1 MTLFPTLPFCQQ
13 SLLARQ
19 QIFADL
25 QRAVQSFRH
34 LKQDSPRIRIRTL
47 DIIPLALHLPR
58 TAPLELITQTLSST
72 ASLSIWISLSTL
84 NPTAC
89 CFLETLFQFFEQ
101 KHSSLHKRIPPLL
114 TWNPSSLAT
123 IHQGPSP
130 KMCLILKRARSHIC
144 FIQETNWSTV
154 QYNHVTLS
162 APFCSI
168 YHSPATGEGSSGV
181 ATFLPHPLT
190 ASSHSIITPGYLL
203 TVSTSIG
210 GLSVELINVYLHP
223 RKISQLG
230 SSLLAHLRSEHSRSH
245 DLRFIGGDLNQI
257 NTKVPNLY
265 QQIIMELNCIPAP
278 TLPTYRLPNG
288 YTSPLDAFLLQYPD
302 YLSSS
307 PPKFLTFWPS
317 FQPTGHGILICKFTR
332 TSSVKPCPDD
342 LPAPHIPSSVFYTSP
357 SQQDSPPSSATPFLS
372 HLHRSLLCLPTPTTT
387 AVKSTI
393 WAWWHSYG
401 KQPHLILWALPKGT
415 VLRGLGWGGGRGSGG
430 SKKKKTTTKEEKVL
444 RLLRLSC
451 SGRGA
456 LDVVSFSLCII

>member
-1 MTLFPTLPFCQQ
+1 MLT
-13 SLLARQ
+13 S
-19 QIFADL
+19 D
-25 QRAVQSFRH
+25 VQSFRH

-47 DIIPLALHLPR
+47 DIIPLALQLPR
-58 TAPLELITQTLSST
+58 TAPLELITQTLSPT

-123 IHQGPSP
+123 IHQCPSP

-154 QYNHVTLS
+154 QYNHISLS
-162 APFCSI
+162 SPFCSI

-181 ATFLPHPLT
+181 ASFLPHPLT

-203 TVSTSIG
+203 TISTSIG

-223 RKISQLG
+223 RKLSQLG
-230 SSLLAHLRSEHSRSH
+230 SSLLAHLRNEHSRSH
-245 DLRFIGGDLNQI
+245 DLRFIGGDLNQM
-257 NTKVPNLY
+257 NTKVPTLY
-265 QQIIMELNCIPAP
+265 QQIIMELNCTPAP
-278 TLPTYRLPNG
+278 MLPTYRLPNG
-288 YTSPLDAFLLQYPD
+288 YSSPLDAFLLQYPD

-332 TSSVKPCPDD
+332 T
-342 LPAPHIPSSVFYTSP
+342 
-357 SQQDSPPSSATPFLS
+357 
-372 HLHRSLLCLPTPTTT
+372 
-387 AVKSTI
+387 
-393 WAWWHSYG
+393 
-401 KQPHLILWALPKGT
+401 
-415 VLRGLGWGGGRGSGG
+415 
-430 SKKKKTTTKEEKVL
+430 
-444 RLLRLSC
+444 
-451 SGRGA
+451 
-456 LDVVSFSLCII
+456 

>member
-1 MTLFPTLPFCQQ
+1 MLFPGDIY
-13 SLLARQ
+13 S
-19 QIFADL
+19 
-25 QRAVQSFRH
+25 SF
-34 LKQDSPRIRIRTL
+34 LTKT
-47 DIIPLALHLPR
+47 
-58 TAPLELITQTLSST
+58 
-72 ASLSIWISLSTL
+72 
-84 NPTAC
+84 
-89 CFLETLFQFFEQ
+89 FLT
-101 KHSSLHKRIPPLL
+101 HKRIPPLL

-203 TVSTSIG
+203 TISTSIG

-265 QQIIMELNCIPAP
+265 QQIIIELNCIPAP

-307 PPKFLTFWPS
+307 RQNFSPSGPPSNPQDRAS
-317 FQPTGHGILICKFTR
+317 
-332 TSSVKPCPDD
+332 SSVNLLVPHLSSPVPDD
-342 LPAPHIPSSVFYTSP
+342 LPAPHIPSSVFYTPP
-357 SQQDSPPSSATPFLS
+357 SQQDSPPSTATPFLS

-401 KQPHLILWALPKGT
+401 KQPHLTPPLPIT
-415 VLRGLGWGGGRGSGG
+415 
-430 SKKKKTTTKEEKVL
+430 
-444 RLLRLSC
+444 
-451 SGRGA
+451 
-456 LDVVSFSLCII
+456 FIYSLVN

>member
-1 MTLFPTLPFCQQ
+1 MMLFPTLPCCQQ

-25 QRAVQSFRH
+25 RRAVKSFRH

-58 TAPLELITQTLSST
+58 TAPLELITQSLSPT

-154 QYNHVTLS
+154 QYNHIALS

-203 TVSTSIG
+203 TISTSIG
-210 GLSVELINVYLHP
+210 GLSVELINVCLHP

-265 QQIIMELNCIPAP
+265 QQIIMELNC
-278 TLPTYRLPNG
+278 
-288 YTSPLDAFLLQYPD
+288 TSLGAYAA
-302 YLSSS
+302 
-307 PPKFLTFWPS
+307 
-317 FQPTGHGILICKFTR
+317 H
-332 TSSVKPCPDD
+332 
-342 LPAPHIPSSVFYTSP
+342 LPAP
-357 SQQDSPPSSATPFLS
+357 
-372 HLHRSLLCLPTPTTT
+372 
-387 AVKSTI
+387 K
-393 WAWWHSYG
+393 
-401 KQPHLILWALPKGT
+401 
-415 VLRGLGWGGGRGSGG
+415 
-430 SKKKKTTTKEEKVL
+430 
-444 RLLRLSC
+444 RLY
-451 SGRGA
+451 
-456 LDVVSFSLCII
+456 

>member
-1 MTLFPTLPFCQQ
+1 MLRIPLQQWNSYCKPNVHTFSCMTITLTRPLHIMAWLSQPLQVYIQTLLCLISPPNLSHIHDALPNSPFLPAVTAG
-13 SLLARQ
+13 SSAN
-19 QIFADL
+19 FSDL
-25 QRAVQSFRH
+25 RRAVKSFRH

-58 TAPLELITQTLSST
+58 TAPLELITQTLSPT
-72 ASLSIWISLSTL
+72 ASLSIWIGLSTL

-154 QYNHVTLS
+154 QYNHVALS
-162 APFCSI
+162 APFCLI

-203 TVSTSIG
+203 TISTSIG

-288 YTSPLDAFLLQYPD
+288 YTSPLDAFLLQTTTYYNFD
-302 YLSSS
+302 
-307 PPKFLTFWPS
+307 TW
-317 FQPTGHGILICKFTR
+317 
-332 TSSVKPCPDD
+332 
-342 LPAPHIPSSVFYTSP
+342 
-357 SQQDSPPSSATPFLS
+357 S
-372 HLHRSLLCLPTPTTT
+372 HL
-387 AVKSTI
+387 
-393 WAWWHSYG
+393 G
-401 KQPHLILWALPKGT
+401 HLFARFAMT
-415 VLRGLGWGGGRGSGG
+415 S
-430 SKKKKTTTKEEKVL
+430 
-444 RLLRLSC
+444 
-451 SGRGA
+451 
-456 LDVVSFSLCII
+456 

>member
-1 MTLFPTLPFCQQ
+1 MGVMVDGKMVRIGINTYVLYIYIYIYIYIQIYLLSNLVLVSAVSYLSFPEFTSPFPGDFLVAPFLHCFPFWFLGYIFSAFSICTCITYVYAFFQKASVEDKPTSQQ
-13 SLLARQ
+13 
-19 QIFADL
+19 
-25 QRAVQSFRH
+25 H
-34 LKQDSPRIRIRTL
+34 N
-47 DIIPLALHLPR
+47 
-58 TAPLELITQTLSST
+58 
-72 ASLSIWISLSTL
+72 LSTL

-154 QYNHVTLS
+154 QYNHVALS

-168 YHSPATGEGSSGV
+168 SHSPATGEGSSGV
-181 ATFLPHPLT
+181 VTFLPHPLT

-203 TVSTSIG
+203 TISTSIG

-230 SSLLAHLRSEHSRSH
+230 SSLLAHLRSEPSRSH

-317 FQPTGHGILICKFTR
+317 FERYPFSL
-332 TSSVKPCPDD
+332 S
-342 LPAPHIPSSVFYTSP
+342 PSSVP
-357 SQQDSPPSSATPFLS
+357 ALS
-372 HLHRSLLCLPTPTTT
+372 TYPNHNRCQIHHLGMVALL
-387 AVKSTI
+387 
-393 WAWWHSYG
+393 W
-401 KQPHLILWALPKGT
+401 
-415 VLRGLGWGGGRGSGG
+415 
-430 SKKKKTTTKEEKVL
+430 
-444 RLLRLSC
+444 
-451 SGRGA
+451 
-456 LDVVSFSLCII
+456 

>member
-1 MTLFPTLPFCQQ
+1 MLIQKIFPGLKRRALSQ
-13 SLLARQ
+13 SLPALL
-19 QIFADL
+19 F
-25 QRAVQSFRH
+25 
-34 LKQDSPRIRIRTL
+34 RTL
-47 DIIPLALHLPR
+47 RTLADSR
-58 TAPLELITQTLSST
+58 TKNAKYHGSNLNYKFDKKNRWYLCGRC
-72 ASLSIWISLSTL
+72 STL
-84 NPTAC
+84 GRM
-89 CFLETLFQFFEQ
+89 LLFCVAGAGLW
-101 KHSSLHKRIPPLL
+101 KYDGCVAWPCH
-114 TWNPSSLAT
+114 AT

-190 ASSHSIITPGYLL
+190 ASSHSIIPPGYLL
-203 TVSTSIG
+203 TISTSIG

-223 RKISQLG
+223 RKISQSG

-288 YTSPLDAFLLQYPD
+288 YTSPLDAFLLQYRD

-317 FQPTGHGILICKFTR
+317 FQPRHGILICKFTR

-342 LPAPHIPSSVFYTSP
+342 LPAPHIPSSVFYTPP

-393 WAWWHSYG
+393 WAWWHFYG
-401 KQPHLILWALPKGT
+401 KQPHLTPTPAHHFHILSRKLTSAKTRNVTVPLPS
-415 VLRGLGWGGGRGSGG
+415 LNW
-430 SKKKKTTTKEEKVL
+430 
-444 RLLRLSC
+444 LLSHFPSDPYQFPIHHDAHATLPAPLLSD
-451 SGRGA
+451 
-456 LDVVSFSLCII
+456 LLIK